1 MTAISQAL
9 KDIKEYLKI
18 EGAQKIK
25 VRYGIKQINDYK
37 ESKWYNNVLLTFEDK
52 ECDFVISVSK
62 INKKDLAQR
71 AKEEGE
77 NGVL

>member
-1 MTAISQAL
+1 
-9 KDIKEYLKI
+9 
-18 EGAQKIK
+18 

>member
-9 KDIKEYLKI
+9 KDIKEYLEI
-18 EGAQKIK
+18 ERAEKIK

-37 ESKWYNNVLLTFEDK
+37 GGKNVLLTFEDK

-62 INKKDLAQR
+62 INKKDLSQI

-77 NGVL
+77 SGVL

>member
-9 KDIKEYLKI
+9 KDIKEYLEI

-37 ESKWYNNVLLTFEDK
+37 ESKNVLLTFEDK